1 MKFLKPKFWE
11 SKTNILA
18 ILLIPFSILFYFII
32 NLRKYFVS
40 PKKFNIPVICVGNI
54 YVGGTG
60 KTPLSIEIANDLK
73 LKKRN
78 PVIIKKY
85 YKSHKDEQML
95 INEITDS
102 VILNKNRPQ
111 AIEEAERKN
120 FDIAILDDGF
130 QDYAIEKNFNI
141 ICFNSNQLIGNGLIF
156 PAGPLR
162 ESFSS
167 LKRAQ
172 IVMINGEK
180 NKMFEE
186 KILQISKR
194 IKIFYSKYVPVN
206 LDQFKNKKLFAFAG
220 IGNPENFFK
229 LISENNLNVQKKE
242 FFPDHHD
249 FTSDDIKKM
258 IDIAKKNDF
267 ELITTEKDFYRIK
280 DYGFNEIKYLKVD
293 LIIEEKNKFINEII
307 SHL

>member
-11 SKTNILA
+11 NKTNILA

-32 NLRKYFVS
+32 NLRKYFIS

-172 IVMINGEK
+172 IVIINGEK

-229 LISENNLNVQKKE
+229 LISENNLNIKKKKI
-242 FFPDHHD
+242 FPDHFD
-249 FTSDDIKKM
+249 LAADDIKKM
-258 IDIAKKNDF
+258 IDVAKKNDF

>member
-11 SKTNILA
+11 NRANILA
-18 ILLIPFSILFYFII
+18 IMLIPFSILFYFLI
-32 NLRKYFVS
+32 NLKKYFSS

-85 YKSHKDEQML
+85 YKSHKDEQMM
-95 INEITDS
+95 ISKITDS
-102 VILNKNRPQ
+102 VILNKNRSQ

-172 IVMINGEK
+172 IAIINGEK

-194 IKIFYSKYVPVN
+194 IKIFYSK
-206 LDQFKNKKLFAFAG
+206 LFY
-220 IGNPENFFK
+220 P
-229 LISENNLNVQKKE
+229 Q
-242 FFPDHHD
+242 
-249 FTSDDIKKM
+249 
-258 IDIAKKNDF
+258 
-267 ELITTEKDFYRIK
+267 ITTHFQLYQRLRLLKKIFQHR
-280 DYGFNEIKYLKVD
+280 FSQRCIKY
-293 LIIEEKNKFINEII
+293 FRFQ
-307 SHL
+307 S

>member
-11 SKTNILA
+11 NRANILA
-18 ILLIPFSILFYFII
+18 IMLIPFSILFYFLI
-32 NLRKYFVS
+32 NLKKYFIS

-85 YKSHKDEQML
+85 YKSHKDEQMML
-95 INEITDS
+95 SEITDS
-102 VILNKNRPQ
+102 VILNKNRSQ

-120 FDIAILDDGF
+120 FDVAILDDGF

-156 PAGPLR
+156 PAGPLK

-172 IVMINGEK
+172 IVIINGEK

-194 IKIFYSKYVPVN
+194 IKIFYSKYVPTN
-206 LDQFKNKKLFAFAG
+206 LDQFRNKKLFAFAG
-220 IGNPENFFK
+220 IGNPDNFFK
-229 LISENNLNVQKKE
+229 LISENNLNIQKKK
-242 FFPDHHD
+242 FFPDHFD
-249 FTSDDIKKM
+249 LTADDIKKM
-258 IDIAKKNDF
+258 IDVAKKNDF

-293 LIIEEKNKFINEII
+293 LIIKEKNRFINEII

>member
-11 SKTNILA
+11 NKTNILA

-229 LISENNLNVQKKE
+229 LISENNLNVQKKKI
-242 FFPDHHD
+242 FPDHFD
-249 FTSDDIKKM
+249 LSADDIKKM
-258 IDIAKKNDF
+258 IDVAKKNDY
-267 ELITTEKDFYRIK
+267 ENITNEKDFYRIK